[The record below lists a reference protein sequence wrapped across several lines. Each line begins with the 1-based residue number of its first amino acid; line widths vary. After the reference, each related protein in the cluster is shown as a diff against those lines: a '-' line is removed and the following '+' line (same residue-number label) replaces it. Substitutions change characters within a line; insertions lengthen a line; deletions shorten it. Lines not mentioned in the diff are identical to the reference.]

1 MRSFEYYRPRDLK
14 EALKIMDHKGPE
26 VTLLSGGTNV
36 LVDWRSGIISPK
48 ILMDIF
54 HLRELRFIE
63 DHGDLISIGSTAT
76 MKAIASSSAIRSFAK
91 ILGEAASQVGS
102 PQVRNRAT
110 IGGNI
115 VSASP
120 AADTLLPLLVLEAT
134 LCLKSLHEER
144 QISLA
149 SFLRGAKAT
158 DLRDD
163 EILVGIRF
171 PKPSAEAMG
180 RFVKFGRRNALAIS
194 VVSIALLLVRGD
206 GIEGIDQA
214 RIALGAVAP
223 KAFRA
228 GKVEDFLFGKT
239 LEPETIREAAEMAAH
254 QCRPISDIRA
264 SAEGRR
270 KLVRV
275 LLEEVL
281 SQLACS

>member
-1 MRSFEYYRPRDLK
+1 MRSFEYYRPRDLE
-14 EALKIMDHKGPE
+14 EALKILDQNGPG

-48 ILMDIF
+48 FLMDIF

-63 DHGDLISIGSTAT
+63 DHGDLISIGSTTT
-76 MKAIASSSAIRSFAK
+76 MKAIASSSTIRSFATF
-91 ILGEAASQVGS
+91 LGEAASQVGS

-120 AADTLLPLLVLEAT
+120 AADTLPPLLVLETT

-144 QISLA
+144 QVSLA

-158 DLRDD
+158 GLRDN
-163 EILVGIRF
+163 EILVSIRF
-171 PKPSAEAMG
+171 PKPSAEAIG

-194 VVSIALLLVRGD
+194 VVNIALLLVQRNGVKEI
-206 GIEGIDQA
+206 GEA
-214 RIALGAVAP
+214 RVALGAVGP
-223 KAFRA
+223 KAFRV
-228 GKVEDFLFGKT
+228 GQVEDFLFGKT
-239 LEPETIREAAEMAAH
+239 LEPETIREAAEMAAY

-264 SAEGRR
+264 NAEGRR
-270 KLVRV
+270 KLVKV